1 MEEGKAVTEA
11 EEGSVDVPEGGPQGA
26 DGKGSKKWYWGPLLI
41 VVLTQ
46 FIIVIDST
54 MMNVSI
60 SALVKDLNTDITTIQ
75 GIIAGYTLIMASL
88 LLLGARMG
96 DVFGR
101 RKAFVAALI
110 IYTAGTTMAALSTTP
125 GMLFFGWSFLEGVGA
140 AVMLPATLAIIN
152 TEYKGRDKALAFG
165 AWGSMAAAGAA
176 FGPILGGF
184 FTTYLSWRY
193 AFGMEA
199 IIAVALLLMTPMLQ
213 ESRATMRA
221 KQLDITG
228 ALVSAAALALV
239 IFAVLKGQEWG
250 WLWAADDSVALPGGL
265 SPVPVMMA
273 AGLVLLLVFARHERR
288 VKDRGGTPL
297 LDPDMFSLRVFTVG
311 NVTDMVESIILG
323 GMLFII
329 PVFLQSVV
337 GSNAFQTGL
346 TLLPMTVM
354 VFVFSIGA
362 SRLGNKVSP
371 KYLIMAGIVMSLV
384 GTIYLRDIFGVDIG
398 ETDLLV
404 GLTLFGIGIG
414 LMMSQLVNVT
424 ISSAGRARST
434 EASGV
439 VNTFEQFGNSLGT
452 ALIGAIVFTLVFQG
466 IVDGMGGEDIFPP
479 GTDEDDMARALD
491 DWFKEFQRDNP
502 EGVVD
507 ENVTA
512 AAKVVDRAL
521 ADAMGVAM
529 DAMSLM
535 LVLMLVCMF
544 AMPYVP
550 PIGSS
555 REEDEEEVG
564 DDSQAPEGEGEDG
577 DEAS

>member
-1 MEEGKAVTEA
+1 MSGEKSKTEEMG
-11 EEGSVDVPEGGPQGA
+11 GGPN
-26 DGKGSKKWYWGPLLI
+26 KGWYWGPLLI
-41 VVLTQ
+41 VVMTQ

-60 SALVKDLNTDITTIQ
+60 SALVKDLSTDITTIQ

-101 RKAFVAALI
+101 RRAFVAALI
-110 IYTAGTTMAALSTTP
+110 IYTVGTTIAALSTTP

-184 FTTYLSWRY
+184 FTTYLSWRF

-199 IIAVALLLMTPMLQ
+199 IIAVVLLLMTPMLQ
-213 ESRATMRA
+213 ETKATMRA

-228 ALVSAAALALV
+228 AVVSAAALALV

-250 WLWAADDSVALPGGL
+250 WFMAADDSVALPGGL

-273 AGLVLLLVFARHERR
+273 AGLVLLLIFARHERA
-288 VKDRGGTPL
+288 VKDRGDTPL

-371 KYLIMAGIVMSLV
+371 KHLIMAGIVVSLV
-384 GTIYLRDIFGVDIG
+384 GTIYLRDIFGIDIG

-404 GLTLFGIGIG
+404 GLTIFGVGIG

-466 IVDGMGGEDIFPP
+466 IVDGLGGEDIFPP
-479 GTDEDDMARALD
+479 GTDDDEMARALD
-491 DWFKEFQRDNP
+491 DWFKVFQDGNP
-502 EGVVD
+502 EGVED
-507 ENVTA
+507 EDLEA
-512 AAKVVDRAL
+512 AAGIVDRAL
-521 ADAMGVAM
+521 ADAMATAM
-529 DAMSLM
+529 DVMSLM
-535 LVLMLVCMF
+535 LVLMLVCMLV
-544 AMPYVP
+544 MPYVP

-555 REEDEEEVG
+555 EEEDEEEGEG
-564 DDSQAPEGEGEDG
+564 DSHPEGDVEDEGE
-577 DEAS
+577 AT

>member
-1 MEEGKAVTEA
+1 MAGEESKP
-11 EEGSVDVPEGGPQGA
+11 EEESE
-26 DGKGSKKWYWGPLLI
+26 KGSKSWYWGPLVI

-101 RKAFVAALI
+101 RRAFVVALI
-110 IYTAGTTMAALSTTP
+110 IYTVGTTIAALSTTA

-152 TEYKGRDKALAFG
+152 MEYKGKDKALAYG
-165 AWGSMAAAGAA
+165 AWGAMAAAGAA

-184 FTTYLSWRY
+184 FTTFLSWRY

-199 IIAVALLLMTPMLQ
+199 GIAVLLLLMTPMLQ
-213 ESRATMRA
+213 ETRATMKA

-228 ALVSAAALALV
+228 AVVSAGALALV
-239 IFAVLKGQEWG
+239 IFGVLQGQSWG
-250 WLWAADDSVALPGGL
+250 WWTANDPSVALPGNL
-265 SPVPVMMA
+265 SPVPVLII
-273 AGLVLLLVFARHERR
+273 GGLLLLFVFAKWERR
-288 VKDRGGTPL
+288 VKERGGIPL
-297 LDPDMFSLRVFTVG
+297 LDLDMFSKRVFTVG

-337 GSNAFQTGL
+337 GSNAFETGL
-346 TLLPMTVM
+346 TLLPMTIM

-362 SRLGNKVSP
+362 SRMGTKMSP
-371 KYLIMAGIVMSLV
+371 KYIIMLGIVATLV
-384 GTIYLRDIFGVDIG
+384 GTIYMRSIFGIDTN
-398 ETDLLV
+398 EEDLLL
-404 GLTLFGIGIG
+404 GLSFFGVGIG
-414 LMMSQLVNVT
+414 LMMSQLVNIT
-424 ISSAGRARST
+424 ISSAGRKKST

-452 ALIGAIVFTLVFQG
+452 ALIGAIVFTIVFQG
-466 IVDGMGGEDIFPP
+466 IAGGVIDEDLLPDDMTDDEVAQALEDWFKKMGQGDPKGIPEEDVATAERIVNTALADGMG
-479 GTDEDDMARALD
+479 T
-491 DWFKEFQRDNP
+491 
-502 EGVVD
+502 
-507 ENVTA
+507 
-512 AAKVVDRAL
+512 
-521 ADAMGVAM
+521 AM
-529 DAMSLM
+529 DVMSIM
-535 LVLMLVCMF
+535 LVIMLICMF
-544 AMPYVP
+544 AMPYVAP
-550 PIGSS
+550 VGK
-555 REEDEEEVG
+555 EEDDEDEGTDAPSEESEEG
-564 DDSQAPEGEGEDG
+564 DGPPKDDDG
-577 DEAS
+577 AERT